1 MGVDPSTWTLR
12 GLLRAYEF
20 KNKQAWRHTSLICAV
35 IEAHAGMGSKRTVS
49 QSKYD
54 LSTPRGS
61 GTGMRLT
68 EDRVEAAA
76 TMFCGK
82 DAPEYI
88 IDKHTR
94 KMTRIE

>member
-1 MGVDPSTWTLR
+1 
-12 GLLRAYEF
+12 
-20 KNKQAWRHTSLICAV
+20 
-35 IEAHAGMGSKRTVS
+35 MGSKRTVS

-61 GTGMRLT
+61 CTGLRLT

-82 DAPEYI
+82 DAPEYM
-88 IDKHTR
+88 IDSNIGRMERVK
-94 KMTRIE
+94 